1 MYLRRAAEVLVRES
15 CGEDWL
21 LQPKILDMDSLEYRC
36 MGFLQSLTLFF
47 SS

>member
-1 MYLRRAAEVLVRES
+1 MLVRES

-36 MGFLQSLTLFF
+36 MGFLQSFTLFF